1 MQVWVALSEKNAEGT
16 MKGLSFILEPDAS
29 DTICPLEDG
38 CEGTT
43 AGQVTT
49 PGPNQGIKLYS

>member
-1 MQVWVALSEKNAEGT
+1 MSEHNAEGT
-16 MKGLSFILEPDAS
+16 MRGLSFILEPDAS